1 MSRWDR
7 LFNRRRRMMEDLDQ
21 DIRDFIERETQ
32 DNIERGIAPEEA
44 HFAALR
50 KFGNVVR
57 VKEETWEVWNM
68 VWLEQIWQDLRQG
81 ARMLAKNPS
90 LTVVAVLTLAL
101 GIGANT
107 AIFSLANAVLLRNL
121 PVADPR
127 GLVLFSDSSYDG
139 FSMTSDIPSG
149 RQTVFSYPFY
159 LHVRDHSRLF
169 QGICAFQTSV
179 DTLTIRADRPS
190 GSGATEVALG
200 KTVSGNFFSVLG
212 VRAAIGRT
220 LTPADDQPAA
230 PPVAMLSFNYW
241 QDKLGGD
248 PAIVGRSIAIDGA
261 PMTVVGVAP
270 PGFFGVRMEANSS
283 DFWIPLSL
291 RPRLTFTMMP
301 QAKSLLTDP
310 NLYWLNVMGRLAPG
324 ASLEAASAEADG
336 ELRQYLTAR
345 AGLKITEAER
355 QQIQH
360 AYVPLAPGGRG
371 LSHLRH
377 ESSERLRILLAI
389 VALVL
394 LIACANVASLM
405 LARVTARQREMATRL
420 ALGGTRGRLVRQ
432 ILTESVLLAMT
443 GGAAGAMLAFW
454 GVHVLLATVAAK
466 VPLNVTPNLAVLSFA
481 VAVSL
486 LTAILSGLA
495 PALRSARAEL
505 VPALKDGRLPGIED
519 RTRLGLGKNLVVFEI
534 AASLVLLVAA
544 GLLLHSLVDLEKQDL
559 GFRPQHVLLVNIDPH
574 LAGYKPSEL
583 ASLYRTLLDRVGALP
598 GVRSA
603 SIGTNSPMSGSS
615 GGFEVSVEG
624 QPPPAGGVSPQ
635 VEVAGP
641 GYFDTEGMS
650 ILAGRP
656 ISTRDTAASSPVAV
670 ANEAFVRKYIPS
682 GNPVGRRFS
691 AGPKFVPPGLEIV
704 GVAGD
709 ARFSSPREVAEPMV
723 FLSAFQLESVMTSV
737 NEIEIRTAGDPT
749 TVAGEVRQAIH
760 QIDANLPI
768 TNVTTLA
775 EQVSNSMGP
784 QRMISVLTGF
794 FGILGLALACVGL
807 YGIMAYNVARRTHEL
822 GVRMALGAQKGEI
835 LKMIMGHGLRLTLIG
850 LAIGAAGALAL
861 TRLMTNLLYGVRP
874 SDPLTFIAV
883 SLLLTMVALLACY
896 IPARRAMKVDPM
908 VALRYE

>member
-1 MSRWDR
+1 MNNWFRFFSRR
-7 LFNRRRRMMEDLDQ
+7 MRMMEELDQ
-21 DIRDFIERETQ
+21 DIRAFMERETQ
-32 DNIERGIAPEEA
+32 ENIERGMPPDEA
-44 HFAALR
+44 RYAALR

-57 VKEETWEVWNM
+57 VKEETWEVWSM
-68 VWLEQIWQDLRQG
+68 LWLEQIWQDLRQG

-107 AIFSLANAVLLRNL
+107 AIFSLTNAVLLRSL

-127 GLVLFSDSSYDG
+127 GLALFSDSPDDG
-139 FSMTSDIPSG
+139 FSMTSDLPSG
-149 RQTVFSYPFY
+149 RQTLFSYPFY

-169 QGICAFQTSV
+169 RGICAFQTSF
-179 DTLTIRADRPS
+179 DTLTVRADRP
-190 GSGATEVALG
+190 GGGGAAEVAVG

-212 VRAAIGRT
+212 VGAALGRA

-230 PPVAMLSFNYW
+230 PPGAVVSFNYW

-248 PAIVGRSIAIDGA
+248 PAIVGRSIAIDGV
-261 PMTVVGVAP
+261 PMAVVGVAP
-270 PGFFGVRMEANSS
+270 RGFFGVRMEADSA

-291 RPRLTFTMMP
+291 RPRLTLTMMP

-310 NLYWLNVMGRLAPG
+310 NMYWLNIMGRLGPG
-324 ASLEAASAEADG
+324 ASLEAARAKLDG
-336 ELRQYLTAR
+336 QLRQYLTGR

-377 ESSERLRILLAI
+377 ESSEPLRILLAI

-405 LARVTARQREMATRL
+405 LARVTARQKEMATRL

-443 GGAAGAMLAFW
+443 GGAAGAILAFW
-454 GVHVLLATVAAK
+454 GVHALTAMVAAR
-466 VPLNVTPNLAVLSFA
+466 VPLNVTPDLAVLSFA
-481 VAVSL
+481 VAASL

-495 PALRSARAEL
+495 PALRSARADL
-505 VPALKDGRLPGIED
+505 VPALKEGRLPGIEE
-519 RTRLGLGKNLVVFEI
+519 RTRQGLGKNLVVFEI

-559 GFRPQHVLLVNIDPH
+559 GFRPEHVLLVNIDPH
-574 LAGYKPSEL
+574 LAGYKPSGL

-603 SIGTNSPMSGSS
+603 SIGTISPMSGSS

-624 QPPPAGGVSPQ
+624 QPPPAGEVSPQ
-635 VEVAGP
+635 VVVAGP

-656 ISTRDTAASSPVAV
+656 FSTRDTAASSRAAV
-670 ANEAFVRKYIPS
+670 ANEAFVRKFIPS
-682 GNPVGRRFS
+682 GNPLGRRFS
-691 AGPKFVPPGLEIV
+691 AGPKFEPPGLEIV
-704 GVAGD
+704 GVARD
-709 ARFSSPREVAEPMV
+709 ARFMSPREAAEPMV

-737 NEIEIRTAGDPT
+737 NEIEIRTVGDPT
-749 TVAGEVRQAIH
+749 SVTGEVRQAIH
-760 QIDANLPI
+760 QIDSNLPI

-775 EQVSNSMGP
+775 AQVSNSMGP
-784 QRMISVLTGF
+784 QRLISALTGF
-794 FGILGLALACVGL
+794 FGIVGLALACVGL
-807 YGIMAYNVARRTHEL
+807 YGIMAYSVARRTHEL

-835 LKMIMGHGLRLTLIG
+835 LKMIMAHGLRLTLIG

-874 SDPLTFIAV
+874 SDPLTFTAV
-883 SLLLTMVALLACY
+883 SLLLMMVALLAC
-896 IPARRAMKVDPM
+896 
-908 VALRYE
+908 